1 MMSITIKR
9 NMYRLMLMNV
19 FLKLNS
25 DILPKDR
32 VANIN
37 TNKIFN
43 AIITKKN
50 INDIFLTNKGIDSE
64 KAEVASTQEKIIFF
78 RLSGLND

>member
-64 KAEVASTQEKIIFF
+64 KVEVASTQEKIIFF